1 MAGPGPAGQLWVQP
15 AREPATLLMDFVRG
29 LSELGQT
36 CETIHGIQ
44 EGYWYSGEE
53 DRAVL
58 TPHVGD

>member
-1 MAGPGPAGQLWVQP
+1 
-15 AREPATLLMDFVRG
+15 MDFVRG

-44 EGYWYSGEE
+44 RGYWYSGEE

-58 TPHVGD
+58 TPMWEIETDRGPFCWTVPRGF

>member
-1 MAGPGPAGQLWVQP
+1 
-15 AREPATLLMDFVRG
+15 MDFVRG

-36 CETIHGIQ
+36 CEMIHGIQ

-58 TPHVGD
+58 TPMWEIGDRPGDLSAGLCPRGF